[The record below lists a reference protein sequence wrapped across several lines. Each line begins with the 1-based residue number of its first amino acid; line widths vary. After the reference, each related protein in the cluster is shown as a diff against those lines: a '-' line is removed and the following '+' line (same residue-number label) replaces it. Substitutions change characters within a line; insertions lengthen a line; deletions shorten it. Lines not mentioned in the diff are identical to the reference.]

1 MKNFLIVLLC
11 SILILSG
18 CASQQQT
25 TPTIPQK
32 SPETVPVTEVEIDI
46 EESTEPN
53 ITEEENTQLL
63 SVAVPASTE
72 QYTLEDGTELF
83 TYTAQHMQLLM
94 PNEEIADKIILNFLN
109 RVDAARSDAES
120 IMNAAQND
128 YDPDATW
135 YPYFY
140 QVLYS
145 PMRIDHSVLS
155 LFGTQ
160 NSYSGGTHGSL
171 SCVSAN
177 YDLTSGDILTLGSI
191 MHKDATKEQFIEL
204 IIEKL
209 HMEAVALQLFEG
221 FEDGVYS
228 RLGGD
233 ENLYEDF
240 YFTTTG
246 LTFYFAPYEIAPYSA
261 GIITVELPYEA
272 LPGLIYDGY
281 FPAEREQI
289 QGAMHTNNFMD
300 TDMVQFNNIAEVKLA
315 ANEEIIVAYPE
326 GTVEDIRVVVHGD
339 GKNIQEY
346 TVFAALEMSENNA
359 IVLSVAQ
366 DDMSGISIHYTSE
379 GNTNTLFLEQ

>member
-72 QYTLEDGTELF
+72 QYALEDGTELF

-209 HMEAVALQLFEG
+209 RMEAVALQLFEG

-289 QGAMHTNNFMD
+289 QGAMHTNSFMD
-300 TDMVQFNNIAEVKLA
+300 TDMVQFNNIAEVKLS

-326 GTVEDIRVVVHGD
+326 GTVEDIRVVVPGD

-379 GNTNTLFLEQ
+379 GNQNTLFLE